1 MSYHRLYQALLE
13 EDNLPEYF
21 TGIWD
26 KDKKLFT
33 EEQEELENNI
43 LNFDT
48 LIDDEQEYTD

>member
-1 MSYHRLYQALLE
+1 MSHQLLYESLLS
-13 EDNLPEYF
+13 EDNLPNYY
-21 TGIWD
+21 TGIWE

-48 LIDDEQEYTD
+48 IIEDEEYID